1 MYDLL
6 KLLNDRSAGD
16 LAELDNNE
24 LQRFETLCETGE
36 RSSRLNVPAGSH
48 CPVRRAP
55 GLNSYNDRHP
65 TGAHGSLH

>member
-24 LQRFETLCETGE
+24 LQRFETLCENWRTLVEAE
-36 RSSRLNVPAGSH
+36 RARRKSLPRLVAGTR
-48 CPVRRAP
+48 V
-55 GLNSYNDRHP
+55 N
-65 TGAHGSLH
+65 T